1 MIHSASGPAR
11 FDNPARLADA
21 IVEKVG
27 KTVMLALPLGLG
39 KANHIANAL
48 YTKAAADPS
57 IRLTIFTALTL
68 EAPRAKNEL
77 ERRFLDPIAQ
87 RVFAGYP
94 ALDYAAAIRAG
105 HVPPN
110 IQINEF
116 FFEAGQWL
124 GSPYA
129 QQHYIS
135 ANYTHALRY
144 VLDRGVNVVGQLVAH
159 RAEESAH
166 PYSLSCNPD
175 LTLDLLK
182 LRHDGHAD
190 FLFAGQTNSELPFML
205 GDAAVRAEEIDF
217 LLESPATDFPLFAP
231 PREPIS
237 LADYAAGLYAASI
250 VPDGGTLQ
258 IGIGSLGEAVVQ
270 ALILRQSKNAK
281 YCKLLSRL
289 RPDAAQ
295 ETRQETNQETAR
307 ATALHSEPFDIG
319 LYGCS
324 ELFVEGMLDLY
335 RAGILKREVDG
346 VVLHAGFFVG
356 SRAFYRALREMPR
369 EIAAK
374 FAMTS
379 ISYVN
384 ELYHDED
391 AKRHARVKAR
401 FLNDAMMA
409 TLLGDVISDGL
420 EDGRIVSGVG
430 GQYNFIAQAFALE
443 GARSV
448 IMLPAIRRT
457 KGKDQSNIRWRYG
470 HTTIPRHLRDIIVT
484 EYGIADIRG
493 KSDRDVIATMLAITD
508 SRFQDELLREA
519 KDAGKIERS
528 FELAKASRDNTPD
541 AIERML
547 KPAADA
553 GLLPQFPFDTDF
565 TAVEQRLIPALQ
577 VLKSA
582 SPGKLATLFLR
593 GLAPRANDKDCLDRL
608 GLAHPKSASEWLY
621 AALVRGALNA
631 GGPGT

>member
-1 MIHSASGPAR
+1 MIHSAAGPAR

-21 IVEKVG
+21 VVEKVG
-27 KTVMLALPLGLG
+27 KTIMLALPLGLG
-39 KANHIANAL
+39 KANHVVNAL
-48 YTKAAADPS
+48 YAKAAADPS
-57 IRLTIFTALTL
+57 IKLTIFTALTL
-68 EAPRAKNEL
+68 EAPRAKSEL
-77 ERRFLDPIAQ
+77 ERRFLDPIA
-87 RVFAGYP
+87 RRLFAGYP
-94 ALDYAAAIRAG
+94 ALDYAAAIHAG
-105 HVPPN
+105 DVPPN

-144 VLDRGVNVVGQLVAH
+144 VLDRGVNVVGQLLAH
-159 RAEESAH
+159 RAEEAPR

-182 LRHDGHAD
+182 LRRDGHAD
-190 FLFAGQTNSELPFML
+190 FLFVGQTNSELPFMP
-205 GDAAVRAEEIDF
+205 GGAAIAAGELDV

-231 PREPIS
+231 PREPVS
-237 LADYAAGLYAASI
+237 LTDYAAGIHAASV

-258 IGIGSLGEAVVQ
+258 IGIGSLGDAVVQ
-270 ALILRQSKNAK
+270 ALVLRQSKNDDS
-281 YCKLLSRL
+281 CELLSRL
-289 RPDAAQ
+289 QPEAKPDI
-295 ETRQETNQETAR
+295 
-307 ATALHSEPFDIG
+307 ALHNAPFDIG

-324 ELFVEGMLDLY
+324 EMFVEGMLDLF

-369 EIAAK
+369 EIRSK

-391 AKRHARVKAR
+391 AKRRARVKAR
-401 FLNDAMMA
+401 FLNDAMMT

-430 GQYNFIAQAFALE
+430 GQYNFIAQGFALE

-448 IMLPAIRRT
+448 IMLPATRKT

-470 HTTIPRHLRDIIVT
+470 HTTIPRHLRDMIVT
-484 EYGIADIRG
+484 EYGIADVRG
-493 KSDRDVIATMLAITD
+493 KSDRDVIAAMLAITD
-508 SRFQDELLREA
+508 SRFQDDLLRQA

-528 FELAKASRDNTPD
+528 FELAKAAHDNTPD
-541 AIERML
+541 AIERTL

-553 GLLPQFPFDTDF
+553 GLLPPFPFGTDF
-565 TAVEQRLIPALQ
+565 TPVEQRLIPAFEI
-577 VLKSA
+577 LKSA
-582 SPGKLATLFLR
+582 SLTQLATLFLR
-593 GLAPRANDKDCLDRL
+593 GLSPRPNGKDCLDRL
-608 GLAHPKSASEWLY
+608 GLAQPKSASEWLY
-621 AALVRGALNA
+621 AVIVRGALNA
-631 GGPGT
+631 ADAGSRRRLS